1 MEPLTPKLYQES
13 VLGSLDAYFNACH
26 ETGDPD
32 TAFYRTTKE
41 LWGNGLQY
49 RPIAGFPADMPYFCL
64 RVPTGGGKTRLAA
77 RAVELVNSML
87 LRTEHSVILWLV
99 TEAAGEKAFNAA
111 LGAGDPLL
119 QCLRA
124 DLQALLLMAN
134 ARDELVLHVALGWMA
149 GLCGRVG
156 DALPWLDGTALVS
169 VRFRTS
175 RSLALTGGG
184 FPAIAR
190 VFPMNESIEAIQ
202 TEALAQI
209 TAARDERALED
220 ARVAVLGKKGS
231 LTRVSAG
238 IKDVP
243 QEDKAA
249 VGQLLNAA
257 RAAITAALEAKQL
270 ALRDLADRAALAGI
284 DVTLPARDLPCG
296 ALHPLTLIRDES
308 IGILRRMG
316 FALAEG
322 PEIEDEFHCF
332 DALNTPADHP
342 ARNEKDT
349 FYFDSGKLLRTHTS
363 SVQIRTMESQA
374 PPVRIIA
381 PGSAY
386 RRDEIDA
393 THLSAFNQ
401 LEGLYV
407 DADVSLPDLKGTLEY
422 FLHELFGTNTAVRFR
437 PHFFPFTEPSFEIDV
452 QLQLKGQPPR
462 WIEVAGCGMVDPAVF
477 DAINRSRKD
486 HAYDPE
492 KVTGFAFGMGLD
504 RLAMIRW
511 GIKDIRL
518 LIENDVRFLR
528 QFA

>member
-1 MEPLTPKLYQES
+1 MDRGFWTEWKKIRAELGLSDPGAVRLVWKL
-13 VLGSLDAYFNACH
+13 
-26 ETGDPD
+26 
-32 TAFYRTTKE
+32 
-41 LWGNGLQY
+41 
-49 RPIAGFPADMPYFCL
+49 GFD
-64 RVPTGGGKTRLAA
+64 RGGVSGY
-77 RAVELVNSML
+77 S
-87 LRTEHSVILWLV
+87 
-99 TEAAGEKAFNAA
+99 
-111 LGAGDPLL
+111 
-119 QCLRA
+119 
-124 DLQALLLMAN
+124 
-134 ARDELVLHVALGWMA
+134 A
-149 GLCGRVG
+149 GLSMKEQI
-156 DALPWLDGTALVS
+156 P
-169 VRFRTS
+169 
-175 RSLALTGGG
+175 
-184 FPAIAR
+184 
-190 VFPMNESIEAIQ
+190 SIES
-202 TEALAQI
+202 EALAQI
-209 TAARDERALED
+209 ASANDERSLED
-220 ARVAVLGKKGS
+220 VRVAVLGKKGT
-231 LTRVSAG
+231 LTVAAAG
-238 IKDVP
+238 MKDVP
-243 QEDKAA
+243 KEEKAE

-257 RAAITAALEAKQL
+257 RNAITSALEEKQR
-270 ALRDLADRAALAGI
+270 ALQDLADRAALSGI
-284 DVTLPARDLPCG
+284 DPTLPARAVAAG
-296 ALHPLTLIRDES
+296 ALHPLTLIRDEA

-316 FALAEG
+316 FALADG

-363 SVQIRTMESQA
+363 SVQIRSMESA
-374 PPVRIIA
+374 PPPLRIIA

-407 DADVSLPDLKGTLEY
+407 AEDVSLPDLKGTLEY
-422 FLHELFGTNTAVRFR
+422 FLHELFGSQTAVRFR

-452 QLQLKGQPPR
+452 QLTVKGQAPR

-477 DAINRSRKD
+477 DAVNHSRKD
-486 HAYDPE
+486 RAYDPG